1 MRVEVR
7 DHALWIKHIEG
18 PPATLEWLAAI
29 PGGQSLRLV
38 VDGVEGEWRKMK
50 DGKDGRPTA
59 GFLPHGE
66 AAKAHWHALQ
76 LQRGSWVSLLAYAGD

>member
-1 MRVEVR
+1 
-7 DHALWIKHIEG
+7 
-18 PPATLEWLAAI
+18 
-29 PGGQSLRLV
+29 
-38 VDGVEGEWRKMK
+38 MK